1 MSTLQGEIE
10 ISSNSYQVR
19 KSYSY
24 ILLQCITLKFH
35 SLHDSLKQKNNPITE
50 MLMLSL
56 KIWKAAN
63 ISESSE
69 IFCRQLCLYRKGWS
83 SHNRQMLLFSG
94 LLFTLFWKHDQK
106 FKEVSARFVLKLV
119 SLCILQLLFGLYIH
133 SRKPAEQ

>member
-24 ILLQCITLKFH
+24 ILLQYITLKFH
-35 SLHDSLKQKNNPITE
+35 SLHDSFKQKINPITE

-56 KIWKAAN
+56 KIWKAKIAAN

-69 IFCRQLCLYRKGWS
+69 IFCR
-83 SHNRQMLLFSG
+83 
-94 LLFTLFWKHDQK
+94 
-106 FKEVSARFVLKLV
+106 
-119 SLCILQLLFGLYIH
+119 
-133 SRKPAEQ
+133 